1 MWTGTPLI
9 LVLEVFSDVFVLAF
23 VLIVVFIG
31 CKVAMSVIVVWFVR
45 LSIGMKLKGWWLNVR
60 L

>member
-31 CKVAMSVIVVWFVR
+31 CKMAMSVIVVWFVG